1 MIPQLLANGIAGLR
15 LNAVNLAVS
24 QAMPRA
30 IPHSSPKMPRRGR
43 RTRRTTLTTVLTPEE
58 MIRLS
63 AGISDH
69 VPVMN
74 GRQDSGMETQSRIE
88 QEYQSRLKNPVLPR
102 QLMAY
107 ETAEA
112 RNIEMRSMET

>member
-1 MIPQLLANGIAGLR
+1 
-15 LNAVNLAVS
+15 
-24 QAMPRA
+24 MPHA

-74 GRQDSGMETQSRIE
+74 GRQDSGLRIHSSTSTE
-88 QEYQSRLKNPVLPR
+88 LTLQRIQDDGCGNKHNINYRGEYASHISLQIPF
-102 QLMAY
+102 LM
-107 ETAEA
+107 
-112 RNIEMRSMET
+112 